1 MEGNRR
7 SRTVIAT
14 PSKRAQN
21 APATSN
27 HRPRP
32 DSIAYAMRNQQGSL
46 SDSLLLPFVLSTGS
60 TKPHDPRRG
69 LRARRED
76 ACAAPSGRSGT

>member
-7 SRTVIAT
+7 SRRVIAT
-14 PSKRAQN
+14 PSKMAQN

-32 DSIAYAMRNQQGSL
+32 DSIAYAMRHQQGSL
-46 SDSLLLPFVLSTGS
+46 SDSLLLPFVLSTGPASS
-60 TKPHDPRRG
+60 TLLLPGAGEAPLEVQVDP
-69 LRARRED
+69 
-76 ACAAPSGRSGT
+76 